1 MREWFN
7 IYKSI
12 NTINHI
18 KGLKDKNGMISID
31 SEKAFD
37 KMQHAFMIKVLEN
50 IGQEGTYFNI
60 IKVL

>member
-1 MREWFN
+1 MVQY

-18 KGLKDKNGMISID
+18 KGVKDKNDMISID

-37 KMQHAFMIKVLEN
+37 KMQRAFMIKVLEN
-50 IGQEGTYFNI
+50 IGQEETHINI

>member
-18 KGLKDKNGMISID
+18 KGLKDKNDMISID

-37 KMQHAFMIKVLEN
+37 KMQRAFMIKVLEN
-50 IGQEGTYFNI
+50 IGQEGRYFNI
-60 IKVL
+60 LKVL